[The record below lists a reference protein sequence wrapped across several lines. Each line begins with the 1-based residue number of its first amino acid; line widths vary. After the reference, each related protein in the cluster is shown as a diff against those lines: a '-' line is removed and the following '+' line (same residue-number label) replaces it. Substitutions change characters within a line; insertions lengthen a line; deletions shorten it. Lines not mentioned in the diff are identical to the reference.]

1 MIRNLVIAIAA
12 VAAAGCSGSGG
23 KIQPPVETT
32 ESEFRPGQ
40 EWAYRTRPGEESST
54 LTILRVERAPELGAI
69 VHVAIEGLAI
79 RNPAN
84 PAQPIRS
91 IGHLPMSEAA
101 VQQSVTR
108 KLRDDAPL
116 PDFEEGYQMW
126 RRAYDS
132 GKGGIFSIPVA
143 EAVATVAGTLPQ

>member
-1 MIRNLVIAIAA
+1 MIRSVMIAA
-12 VAAAGCSGSGG
+12 AVLATFGACRQGGTPGAPVDVSGS
-23 KIQPPVETT
+23 T
-32 ESEFRPGQ
+32 FRARQ

-84 PAQPIRS
+84 PAQPIRG

-116 PDFEEGYQMW
+116 PHFEEGYQMW

-143 EAVATVAGTLPQ
+143 EAVATVAGTLPR